1 MPALPVGAR
10 LCFCCFAPA
19 VLAAVYYLSES
30 SLNAMC
36 GRYTLAVSP
45 AQLAARFEVAP
56 LALQPRYNIAPT
68 QPAPVVRLSNGARE
82 LALLRWG
89 LIPSW
94 ANDAAIGA
102 RLINARSETVLEKP
116 AFRTAFRRR
125 RCLIPASG
133 FYEWQQQ
140 TSGKQP
146 FYFTPVDGDLMAF
159 AGLWEQWR
167 APDGAVVESY
177 TILTTAANEIV
188 APIHDRMP
196 VILPPDLDA
205 LWLDPAA
212 DAARLH
218 DLCLTPPPVALRV
231 YPVSKA
237 VNQVRNDGEGLIQP
251 ATQ

>member
-1 MPALPVGAR
+1 
-10 LCFCCFAPA
+10 
-19 VLAAVYYLSES
+19 
-30 SLNAMC
+30 MC

-45 AQLAARFEVAP
+45 AQLAARFGVAP
-56 LALQPRYNIAPT
+56 LELQPRYNIAPT
-68 QPAPVVRLSNGARE
+68 QPAPVVRLGDDGRE
-82 LALLRWG
+82 MTLLRWG

-94 ANDAAIGA
+94 ANDASIGA

-133 FYEWQQQ
+133 FYEWQA
-140 TSGKQP
+140 TAAGKQP
-146 FYFTPVDGDLMAF
+146 FYITSVDGEPMAF

-167 APDGAVVESY
+167 APDGALLESY
-177 TILTTAANEIV
+177 TILTTAANAVV

-212 DAARLH
+212 DVSRLH
-218 DLCLTPPPVALRV
+218 ALCLNPPPVALRA
-231 YPVSKA
+231 YPVSRA
-237 VNQVRNDGEGLIQP
+237 VNQVRNDNEELIQP
-251 ATQ
+251 ATP